1 MTRLHMRVAIAG
13 FMTLSG
19 IAGAT
24 SDPLPTETFK
34 VLPLTLAIE
43 AAEAAIASCKA
54 QGYNTS
60 AAIVDRAGNIKVL
73 LVADGASVLSRD
85 LTRRKAYTAA
95 VRGITTIELATAIAT
110 PGAFN
115 PTLYD
120 AQMVTAG
127 GGVPIKV
134 GNEVIGGI
142 GVGGAPGSD
151 KDEACAKAGLAKI
164 GDRLN

>member
-1 MTRLHMRVAIAG
+1 MTRFRVLVAIAG
-13 FMTLSG
+13 VMTPSG
-19 IAGAT
+19 IAGAA

-34 VLPLTLAIE
+34 VLPLTLAVE

-60 AAIVDRAGNIKVL
+60 AAIVDRVGNIKVL
-73 LVADGASVLSRD
+73 LVADGASVLARD
-85 LTRRKAYTAA
+85 LSRRKAYTAA
-95 VRGITTIELATAIAT
+95 VRRITTIELAAAIAT

-115 PTLYD
+115 PMLYD
-120 AQMVTAG
+120 TQMVTAG

-142 GVGGAPGSD
+142 GVGGAPSGE
-151 KDEACAKAGLAKI
+151 KDEVCANAGIAKI